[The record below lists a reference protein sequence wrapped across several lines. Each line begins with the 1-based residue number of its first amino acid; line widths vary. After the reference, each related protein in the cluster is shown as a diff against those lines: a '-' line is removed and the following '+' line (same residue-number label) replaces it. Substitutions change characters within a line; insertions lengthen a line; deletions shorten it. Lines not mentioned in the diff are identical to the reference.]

1 MEGSGLLDA
10 EELALFALRALENS
24 DLEKA
29 LITVKTALL
38 RSEFPL
44 ICHAIAG
51 KAYARMELWEKASQ
65 CLSEYTKACPEK
77 HHERNQL
84 GLVLFRSGQE
94 DAAIEVWT
102 EVLNDSPTYPPAL
115 FFLAHAYTARQSWTT
130 AQRFIDILLGAA
142 GSDNLFSIKAQQ
154 LRMWINEANSGTT
167 SQPLSWPADLKDEL
181 LFG

>member
-1 MEGSGLLDA
+1 MLDSD
-10 EELALFALRALENS
+10 ELAFFALRALENS

-29 LITVKTALL
+29 LITVKTAML
-38 RSEFPL
+38 RSEFPV

-51 KAYARMELWEKASQ
+51 KAYARMAFWEKAST

-84 GLVLFRSGQE
+84 GLVLFRLGQE
-94 DAAIEVWT
+94 NEAVEVWT
-102 EVLNDSPTYPPAL
+102 EVLNHSPTYPPAL

-154 LRMWINEANSGTT
+154 LRMWINETNSGTT